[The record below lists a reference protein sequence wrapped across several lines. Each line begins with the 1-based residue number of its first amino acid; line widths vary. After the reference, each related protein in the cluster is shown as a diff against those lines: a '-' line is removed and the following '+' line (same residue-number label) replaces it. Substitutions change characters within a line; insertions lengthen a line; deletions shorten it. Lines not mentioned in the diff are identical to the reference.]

1 MRYHKLSTIPAE
13 VKFKEPPAPIPFIL
27 PDEILH
33 AQPSVFTTINDLYF
47 IGTTNNGLY
56 ITSPEGTILRHL
68 STHDQSLP
76 DNIVRAICIQ
86 DAQQIWLA
94 FDNGISQITFDP
106 SITLLGKRSQI
117 GDRKSVV

>member
-56 ITSPEGTILRHL
+56 ITNPGRDYPAPSVTPRPSHY
-68 STHDQSLP
+68 P

-94 FDNGISQITFDP
+94 STMA
-106 SITLLGKRSQI
+106 SHR
-117 GDRKSVV
+117 